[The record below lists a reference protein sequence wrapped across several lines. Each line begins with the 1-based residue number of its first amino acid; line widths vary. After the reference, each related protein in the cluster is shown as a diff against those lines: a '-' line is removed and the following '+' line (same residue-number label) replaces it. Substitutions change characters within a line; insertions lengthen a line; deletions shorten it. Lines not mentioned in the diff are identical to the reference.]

1 MDELKKYYTVR
12 DLADALNLTPDAV
25 RRYII
30 IGELK
35 AEKFN
40 RTYIIDREDAEKFIK
55 QRTA

>member
-12 DLADALNLTPDAV
+12 DLADALDLTPDGV

-30 IGELK
+30 AGKLK

-40 RTYIIDREDAEKFIK
+40 GAYIIDRKEAEEFIK
-55 QRTA
+55 RRSA